1 MTNPTVSV
9 FPTRWRVATATLAF
23 VMALLAIV
31 SLGGIPAVN
40 QLGFALGV
48 ASVILVLAIIGGLAW
63 HLLVRPCPMLR
74 AKPRRFPPCNT
85 A

>member
-1 MTNPTVSV
+1 
-9 FPTRWRVATATLAF
+9 
-23 VMALLAIV
+23 
-31 SLGGIPAVN
+31 LGGIPAVN